1 MLFANHS
8 SSLKDSQN
16 YLPQKKNRFTNLL
29 ELRGRWSVRT
39 KKKWEQS
46 NSEKERDRI
55 TCGKV
60 VTRYSGEVIN
70 RSEVSEA
77 EHQDLTAR

>member
-8 SSLKDSQN
+8 SSLKDSQI
-16 YLPQKKNRFTNLL
+16 PQKKKNRFTNLL